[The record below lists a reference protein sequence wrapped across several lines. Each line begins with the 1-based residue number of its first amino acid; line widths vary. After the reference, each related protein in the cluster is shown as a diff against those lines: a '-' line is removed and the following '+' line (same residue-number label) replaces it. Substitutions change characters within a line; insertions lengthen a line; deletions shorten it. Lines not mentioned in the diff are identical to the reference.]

1 MGVDRGLLGL
11 RRAPLGLRRAPLGLR
26 PDKVLIIPNI
36 MWHSPRYILSGSKQ
50 EELFTYTHTSSEFMG
65 IFLPIP
71 VCRPKDDLK
80 QSNQSPAWV
89 FSQTFAYA
97 DPKQDNG
104 ITMPTVHPQNVV

>member
-1 MGVDRGLLGL
+1 MGVDRGL
-11 RRAPLGLRRAPLGLR
+11 LGLRRAPLGLR

-71 VCRPKDDLK
+71 FCKPKDDLK

-97 DPKQDNG
+97 DPKQG
-104 ITMPTVHPQNVV
+104 SCIAMPTAHPQNAVLIA